1 MSSAVKGQPSDVV
14 EELYNFIYPL
24 AVQAGEI
31 LMEGYERTSKNVSI
45 KGDFYDVV
53 TDYDNKIEDFLMEQ
67 ILARYPD
74 HKFIGEEETAKNN
87 NVSKELTDAPTWIID
102 PIDGTSNFIKQIPH
116 VCVSIG
122 LSINKRIVLG
132 VINNPAQKKIFTA
145 KLGQGA
151 FCNGK
156 PIRVSSCESIKDANV
171 AYEVS
176 LLHVHSVANK
186 HIKRIYHVG
195 LNARRLLAYS
205 CVVDELCMVAAGNL
219 DAFYIEDM
227 YPWDCAAGS
236 LLVSEAGGV
245 VTHPFGGPFD
255 IMKPDLICAGT
266 ETLRKEIEDLLR
278 KADREESVGGVPVK
292 K

>member
-1 MSSAVKGQPSDVV
+1 MAGVSQADI
-14 EELYNFIYPL
+14 EELYNFIHPL
-24 AVQAGEI
+24 AIEAGEI
-31 LMEGYERTSKNVSI
+31 LMEGYEMASKNVSI

-53 TDYDNKIEDFLMEQ
+53 TDYDNMIEDFLMEK

-87 NVSKELTDAPTWIID
+87 NVSGELTNAPTWIID

-122 LSINKRIVLG
+122 LAINKQIVVG
-132 VINNPAQKKIFTA
+132 VINNPVQKKLFTT

-156 PIRVSSCESIKDANV
+156 PIHVSSCESVKDANV

-195 LNARRLLAYS
+195 LNARR
-205 CVVDELCMVAAGNL
+205 
-219 DAFYIEDM
+219 
-227 YPWDCAAGS
+227 
-236 LLVSEAGGV
+236 
-245 VTHPFGGPFD
+245 
-255 IMKPDLICAGT
+255 
-266 ETLRKEIEDLLR
+266 
-278 KADREESVGGVPVK
+278 
-292 K
+292 

>member
-1 MSSAVKGQPSDVV
+1 MSSAVEGKQSDVV

-156 PIRVSSCESIKDANV
+156 PIRVSSCESINDANV

-278 KADREESVGGVPVK
+278 KADREESVGGVEVK

>member
-1 MSSAVKGQPSDVV
+1 MLTEI
-14 EELYNFIYPL
+14 EELYNFIHPL
-24 AVQAGEI
+24 AIKAGEI
-31 LMEGYERTSKNVSI
+31 LLDGYEREEKQVDI
-45 KGDFYDVV
+45 KGAFYDVV
-53 TDYDNKIEDFLMEQ
+53 TDYDNKIEEFLKGN
-67 ILARYPD
+67 ILAKYPL
-74 HKFIGEEETAKNN
+74 HKFIGEEETAKNHN
-87 NVSKELTDAPTWIID
+87 ITMELTDAPTWIID

-122 LSINKRIVLG
+122 LSINKQIVLG
-132 VINNPAQKKIFTA
+132 VVNNPAQKKLYTA

-156 PIRVSSCESIKDANV
+156 PIHVSNCERVRDANV

-176 LLHVHSVANK
+176 LLHVHNMANK

-195 LNARRLLAYS
+195 LHARRLKGPIHSMLAYS

-219 DAFYIEDM
+219 DAFYIEEM

-236 LLVSEAGGV
+236 LLVREAGGV
-245 VTHPFGGPFD
+245 VKNPFGGPFD

-266 ETLRKEIEDLLR
+266 EELRLEIENLLR
-278 KADREESVGGVPVK
+278 KADKEQSVGGGGGL
-292 K
+292 

>member
-1 MSSAVKGQPSDVV
+1 RTIKMSQALI
-14 EELYNFIYPL
+14 EELYSFIHPL

-31 LMEGYERTSKNVSI
+31 LLEGYEMASKNVSI

-53 TDYDNKIEDFLMEQ
+53 TDYDNKIEDFLMEK
-67 ILARYPD
+67 ILATYPE
-74 HKFIGEEETAKNN
+74 HKFIGEEATAKNN
-87 NVSKELTDAPTWIID
+87 NVSGELTDAPTWIID

-122 LSINKRIVLG
+122 LSINKQIVLG
-132 VINNPAQKKIFTA
+132 VINNPVQKKLFTT

-156 PIRVSSCESIKDANV
+156 AINVSNCDSIKNANV

-176 LLHVHSVANK
+176 LLHVHSVANE

-236 LLVSEAGGV
+236 LLVKEAGGV
-245 VTHPFGGPFD
+245 VTAPFGGPFD

-266 ETLRKEIEDLLR
+266 EKLRKEIEELLR
-278 KADREESVGGVPVK
+278 KAALEDSVGGKPVP
-292 K
+292 

>member
-1 MSSAVKGQPSDVV
+1 MSQSAAGWQSDVV
-14 EELYNFIYPL
+14 EELFSFIYPL

-67 ILARYPD
+67 ILASYPD

-87 NVSKELTDAPTWIID
+87 NVSKELTDVPTWIID

-122 LSINKRIVLG
+122 LSINKQIVLG

-156 PIRVSSCESIKDANV
+156 PIRVSNCESIKDANV

-278 KADREESVGGVPVK
+278 KADLEESVGGVAVK

>member
-1 MSSAVKGQPSDVV
+1 MSEVRQEEI
-14 EELYNFIYPL
+14 EELYNFIHPL
-24 AVQAGEI
+24 AIQAGEI
-31 LMEGYERTSKNVSI
+31 LMEGYEMASKNVSI

-53 TDYDNKIEDFLMEQ
+53 TDYDNKIEDFLMEK
-67 ILARYPD
+67 ILSSYPS
-74 HKFIGEEETAKNN
+74 HKFIGEEATAKNN
-87 NVSKELTDAPTWIID
+87 NVSGELTDAPTWIID

-122 LSINKRIVLG
+122 LSINKQIVVG
-132 VINNPAQKKIFTA
+132 VINNPVQKKVFTA

-151 FCNGK
+151 FCNGQ
-156 PIRVSSCESIKDANV
+156 PIRVSSCDSIKNANV

-186 HIKRIYHVG
+186 HIKRIYHIG
-195 LNARRLLAYS
+195 LNARRLVAYS

-227 YPWDCAAGS
+227 YPWDCAAGY
-236 LLVSEAGGV
+236 LLVKEAGGV

-255 IMKPDLICAGT
+255 IMKPDLVCAGT
-266 ETLRKEIEDLLR
+266 EKLRKEIEDLLR
-278 KADREESVGGVPVK
+278 KADKEESVGGKPVPK
-292 K
+292 

>member
-1 MSSAVKGQPSDVV
+1 MSEVRQEEI

-24 AVQAGEI
+24 AIQAGEI
-31 LMEGYERTSKNVSI
+31 LMEGYEMASKNVSI

-53 TDYDNKIEDFLMEQ
+53 TDYDNKIEDFLMEK
-67 ILARYPD
+67 ILSSYPH
-74 HKFIGEEETAKNN
+74 HKFIGEEATAKNN
-87 NVSKELTDAPTWIID
+87 NVSGELTDAPTWIID

-122 LSINKRIVLG
+122 LSINKQIAVG
-132 VINNPAQKKIFTA
+132 VINNPVQKKVFTA

-151 FCNGK
+151 FCNGQ
-156 PIRVSSCESIKDANV
+156 PIRVSSCDSIKNANV

-186 HIKRIYHVG
+186 HIKRIYHIG
-195 LNARRLLAYS
+195 LNARRLVAYS

-227 YPWDCAAGS
+227 YPWDCAAGY
-236 LLVSEAGGV
+236 LLVKEAGGV

-255 IMKPDLICAGT
+255 IMKPDLVCAGT
-266 ETLRKEIEDLLR
+266 EKLRKEIEDLLR
-278 KADREESVGGVPVK
+278 KADQEESVGGKPVPK
-292 K
+292 